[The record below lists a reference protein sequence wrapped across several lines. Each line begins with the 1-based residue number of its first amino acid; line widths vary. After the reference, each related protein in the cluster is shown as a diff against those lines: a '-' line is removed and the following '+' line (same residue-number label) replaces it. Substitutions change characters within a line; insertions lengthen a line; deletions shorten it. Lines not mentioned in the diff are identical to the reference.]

1 MKILKM
7 TLLTLGLTALGHA
20 QMAESLKSEFHKETE
35 LGAKPVAAGE
45 MGTVKGLM
53 ADPAVRI
60 IALQILKEDMDE
72 SLVAPLTAW
81 VQAGHSLWIYDARI
95 TPLFGFQP
103 VMMKKNQ
110 FTNKDEKGNLGGRGL
125 EGVGTVA
132 LAMGNSPMNTGVGQV
147 SAFLP
152 RVNEDE
158 YGAVNVTADT
168 QALLRFTYNSPAV
181 AAYRRDGRGMFVF
194 KPLLWPEALS
204 GDRFQS
210 NLLEFS
216 AGFQVP
222 GPAGSDK
229 IGKPPGAS
237 AEYIQ
242 GRPATGA
249 AATPAAANTTVPET
263 RNDRVVALPKNMEN
277 KDEMEVIGEGT
288 LVGQITNE
296 KLNFETGTASVKLTR
311 LEVDR
316 VELST
321 AGQLDV
327 VYWRDGH
334 TSKGLLMDKKL
345 EIDVNGESRTVEKK
359 LVKKFRWSKEV
370 AQTNE

>member
-1 MKILKM
+1 MDTLKIA
-7 TLLTLGLTALGHA
+7 LLALGLTALGHA
-20 QMAESLKSEFHKETE
+20 QMAESLKSEFHKESE

-45 MGTVKGLM
+45 LGTIKGMM

-60 IALQILKEDMDE
+60 IALQVLKEDMDE
-72 SLVAPLTAW
+72 SLVGPLVTW

-95 TPLFGFQP
+95 TSLFGFQP

-110 FTNKDEKGNLGGRGL
+110 FTNKDEKGNLGGRSM

-132 LAMGNSPMNTGVGQV
+132 LAMGNSPINTGVGQV

-152 RVNEDE
+152 KVNEDE

-168 QALLRFTYNSPAV
+168 QPLLRFTYNAPAV
-181 AAYRRDGRGMFVF
+181 AAYRREGRGMIVF

-216 AGFQVP
+216 AGFGVP
-222 GPAGSDK
+222 ALDGTK
-229 IGKPPGAS
+229 VGKPPGPS

-242 GRPATGA
+242 GHPANGA
-249 AATPAAANTTVPET
+249 TVTPAAVNTTAAQP
-263 RNDRVVALPKNMEN
+263 RNDRVVALPMNAEN

-296 KLNFETGTASVKLTR
+296 KLSFETGTASVKLTR
-311 LEVDR
+311 VEVDR

-321 AGQLDV
+321 VGQLDT

-359 LVKKFRWSKEV
+359 LVKKFRWSRET
-370 AQTNE
+370 AQQ

>member
-1 MKILKM
+1 MRSLKIA
-7 TLLTLGLTALGHA
+7 LLALGLTALGQA
-20 QMAESLKSEFHKETE
+20 QMAESLKSEFHKESE
-35 LGAKPVAAGE
+35 LGAKPVTAGE
-45 MGTVKGLM
+45 LGTIKSLIT
-53 ADPAVRI
+53 DPAVRI
-60 IALQILKEDMDE
+60 IALQVLKEDMDE
-72 SLVAPLTAW
+72 SVVGPLTAW

-95 TPLFGFQP
+95 TPSFGFLP

-110 FTNKDEKGNLGGRGL
+110 FTNKDEKGNLGGRGMT
-125 EGVGTVA
+125 GVGTVA
-132 LAMGNSPMNTGVGQV
+132 LAMGNSPINTGVGQV

-152 RVNEDE
+152 TVNENE

-168 QALLRFTYNSPAV
+168 QPLLRFTYNAPAV
-181 AAYRRDGRGMFVF
+181 AAYRREGRGLIVF
-194 KPLLWPEALS
+194 KPLLWPDALS

-216 AGFQVP
+216 AGFGVP
-222 GPAGSDK
+222 ALDGSK
-229 IGKPPGAS
+229 VGKPPGPN

-242 GRPATGA
+242 GHPANGTSG
-249 AATPAAANTTVPET
+249 TPAAVNTTAPDP
-263 RNDRVVALPKNMEN
+263 NKDRVVALPMNAEN

-334 TSKGLLMDKKL
+334 TSKGLLMDKRL
-345 EIDVNGESRTVEKK
+345 EIDINGESRTVEKK

-370 AQTNE
+370 AQQ

>member
-1 MKILKM
+1 MRFLKVA
-7 TLLTLGLTALGHA
+7 LLALRLSGLVHA
-20 QMAESLKSEFHKETE
+20 QMAESLKSEFHKEEE

-45 MGTVKGLM
+45 VGTIKALI
-53 ADPAVRI
+53 ADPKVRI

-103 VMMKKNQ
+103 VMMKKNM
-110 FTNKDEKGNLGGRGL
+110 FTNKDETGTLGGRKL
-125 EGVGTVA
+125 DGVGTVG
-132 LAMGNSPMNTGVGQV
+132 LAMGSSVMNTGVGQV
-147 SAFLP
+147 SCFLP
-152 RVNEDE
+152 KVNEDE

-181 AAYRRDGRGMFVF
+181 SAYRRDGHGLIVF

-229 IGKPPGAS
+229 MGKPPGPT

-242 GRPATGA
+242 GHPANPTAVTA
-249 AATPAAANTTVPET
+249 AQPVPTPK
-263 RNDRVVALPKNMEN
+263 NDRVVALPKDAEN
-277 KDEMEVIGEGT
+277 KDEMDVVGEGT
-288 LVGQITNE
+288 LIGQITNE
-296 KLNFETGTASVKLTR
+296 KLSFETGTASLKLTR
-311 LEVDR
+311 AEVDR

-321 AGQLDV
+321 AGQLDK

-334 TSKGLLMDKKL
+334 TSTGMLLDKKL
-345 EIDVNGESRTVEKK
+345 QIDVNGESRTVEKK
-359 LVKKFRWSKEV
+359 LVRKFRWSKEV
-370 AQTNE
+370 AQQ

>member
-1 MKILKM
+1 MRFLKGA
-7 TLLTLGLTALGHA
+7 LLVLGLTAWGQA
-20 QMAESLKSEFHKETE
+20 QGMAESLKSEFHKESE

-45 MGTVKGLM
+45 LGSVKALM

-60 IALQILKEDMDE
+60 IALQILREDMDE
-72 SLVAPLTAW
+72 SLVGPLTAW

-110 FTNKDEKGNLGGRGL
+110 FTNKDEKGTLGGRGL

-132 LAMGNSPMNTGVGQV
+132 LAMGNSAINTGVGQV

-152 RVNEDE
+152 KVNEDE

-181 AAYRRDGRGMFVF
+181 AAYRREGRGLIVF

-229 IGKPPGAS
+229 IGKPPGPN

-242 GRPATGA
+242 GHPATGTA
-249 AATPAAANTTVPET
+249 AVVNTTAPET
-263 RNDRVVALPKNMEN
+263 RNDRVVALPKNAED

-296 KLNFETGTASVKLTR
+296 KLSFETGTASVKLTR
-311 LEVDR
+311 AEVDR

-321 AGQLDV
+321 AGQLDT

-334 TSKGLLMDKKL
+334 TSKGLLMDKRL

-370 AQTNE
+370 AQQ

>member
-1 MKILKM
+1 MRVLKVA
-7 TLLTLGLTALGHA
+7 LLALGLTALGQA
-20 QMAESLKSEFHKETE
+20 QGMAESLKSEFHKEEE
-35 LGAKPVAAGE
+35 LGAKPIAAGE
-45 MGTVKGLM
+45 LGTVKALM
-53 ADPAVRI
+53 ADPTVRI

-72 SLVAPLTAW
+72 SLVGPLTAW

-110 FTNKDEKGNLGGRGL
+110 FTNKDEKGTLGGRGL
-125 EGVGTVA
+125 PGVGTVG
-132 LAMGNSPMNTGVGQV
+132 LAMGNSPINTGVGQV
-147 SAFLP
+147 SCFLP
-152 RVNEDE
+152 KVDEDQ

-181 AAYRRDGRGMFVF
+181 AAYRREGRGLIIF

-222 GPAGSDK
+222 GPGGSDK
-229 IGKPPGAS
+229 IGKPPGPN

-242 GRPATGA
+242 GHPATGTA
-249 AATPAAANTTVPET
+249 AAPAVVNSTAPEPKH
-263 RNDRVVALPKNMEN
+263 DRVVALPKNMEN
-277 KDEMEVIGEGT
+277 KDELDVIGEGT

-296 KLNFETGTASVKLTR
+296 KLSFETGTASVKLTR
-311 LEVDR
+311 AEVDR
-316 VELST
+316 VELSS
-321 AGQLDV
+321 AGQLDT

-359 LVKKFRWSKEV
+359 LVRKLRWSREV
-370 AQTNE
+370 AQQ

>member
-1 MKILKM
+1 MRTLKIA
-7 TLLTLGLTALGHA
+7 LLALGLTALSQA
-20 QMAESLKSEFHKETE
+20 QGMAESLKSEFHKEAE

-45 MGTVKGLM
+45 LATVKALI
-53 ADPAVRI
+53 ADPTVRI
-60 IALQILKEDMDE
+60 IALQVLKEDMDE
-72 SLVAPLTAW
+72 SLVGPLITW

-110 FTNKDEKGNLGGRGL
+110 FTNKDEKGTLGGRGM

-132 LAMGNSPMNTGVGQV
+132 MAMGSSPINTGVGQI

-181 AAYRRDGRGMFVF
+181 AAYRREGRGLIVF

-222 GPAGSDK
+222 GPAGSEK
-229 IGKPPGAS
+229 VGKPPGPN

-242 GRPATGA
+242 GHPATGM
-249 AATPAAANTTVPET
+249 AATPTSVNTTVPEP
-263 RNDRVVALPKNMEN
+263 RNDRVVALPKNAEN
-277 KDEMEVIGEGT
+277 KDELDVIGEGT

-296 KLNFETGTASVKLTR
+296 KLSFETGTSSVKLTR
-311 LEVDR
+311 AEVER
-316 VELST
+316 IELST
-321 AGQLDV
+321 AGQLDKV
-327 VYWRDGH
+327 FWRDGH
-334 TSKGLLMDKKL
+334 TSTGLLLEKKL
-345 EIDVNGESRTVEKK
+345 EIDINGESRSVEKK
-359 LVKKFRWSKEV
+359 LLRKIRWSREV
-370 AQTNE
+370 AQQ